1 MNVKRVLV
9 GCWILSI
16 ALSFS
21 NPAYAYLDP
30 GSASLVVQG
39 IVAAIAGAAGV
50 AAMYWSK
57 TKQFLRSL
65 FTFKAPGKSS
75 KG

>member
-1 MNVKRVLV
+1 MNVKCILV

-21 NPAYAYLDP
+21 DPAYAYLDP

-39 IVAAIAGAAGV
+39 IIAAIAGAAGV
-50 AAMYWSK
+50 AAMYWAK

-65 FTFKAPGKSS
+65 FTFKTPDKSP